1 MKVWCLFLFQKK
13 RATFYENIMK
23 AMRPQPE
30 YFAVGYYGQGF
41 PSFLRVRILP
51 HPISGMLETL
61 KITTFA
67 ELPRKF
73 GAKLLLLSVALTDL
87 NPRSVSEH
95 FSVSKETSQ
104 R

>member
-1 MKVWCLFLFQKK
+1 
-13 RATFYENIMK
+13 MK

-51 HPISGMLETL
+51 HPTSGVLEAL
-61 KITTFA
+61 KVTTFA

-73 GAKLLLLSVALTDL
+73 GAKVLFLSQELFRAFQCLKRDE
-87 NPRSVSEH
+87 SEMK
-95 FSVSKETSQ
+95 FCVLPAWVESGCYN
-104 R
+104 RFFR

>member
-1 MKVWCLFLFQKK
+1 
-13 RATFYENIMK
+13 MK

-51 HPISGMLETL
+51 PSPSALLETL
-61 KITTFA
+61 RVTTSA

-73 GAKLLLLSVALTDL
+73 GAKLLFLSVALTDL

-95 FSVSKETSQ
+95 FSA
-104 R
+104 

>member
-1 MKVWCLFLFQKK
+1 
-13 RATFYENIMK
+13 MK

-51 HPISGMLETL
+51 HSTSPLLETL
-61 KITTFA
+61 KVTIFA

-73 GAKLLLLSVALTDL
+73 GAKLLFLSVALTDL

-95 FSVSKETSQ
+95 FSV
-104 R
+104 